1 MLFDYFFIIGLLVEW
16 VSVLLLFL
24 LKSKLLT
31 VKQQNTSKSNL
42 ALSLVTI
49 AFGLVI
55 IFKLLHVLLFV
66 FQFNHKSI
74 APSLLL
80 PITIYVLWHLI
91 LSAFFFYLLM
101 KFTFK
106 NHFQDRF
113 VNALSKRIFAKM
125 VFLAVWD
132 MAGSLLIYLVL
143 TGRLWLSQLKPYS
156 LSFPFKEPL
165 GEIPL
170 LMVGLGLIIVSIV
183 SFFKIK
189 KEITRF
195 NLIFY
200 SLSFLG
206 LILFSFFTLL
216 NYRFLIFPYFE
227 NFFNQFYLF
236 LAVASWLI
244 IFLLSVILFSLMIQ
258 LYVNKKY
265 LKSGF
270 QLQFL
275 FYNLSRAHLLGETGM
290 TLIVLIVVFFF
301 IYF

>member
-1 MLFDYFFIIGLLVEW
+1 MLFDYIFVIGFLLEW
-16 VSVLLLFL
+16 ISVLLLFL

-31 VKQQNTSKSNL
+31 VKQQNASKSNH
-42 ALSLVTI
+42 ALSLLTI

-55 IFKLLHVLLFV
+55 FLKLLHVLLFV

-74 APSLLL
+74 ESTLLL
-80 PITIYVLWHLI
+80 PITIYVLWHLM
-91 LSAFFFYLLM
+91 LAAFFFYLLI
-101 KFTFK
+101 KFTFR

-113 VNALSKRIFAKM
+113 ANALSKRIFAEM

-132 MAGSLLIYLVL
+132 IVVGLLIYLVL
-143 TGRLWLSQLKPYS
+143 SGRLWLSQLKPYS
-156 LSFPFKEPL
+156 LSVPFEEPI
-165 GEIPL
+165 GQIPFL
-170 LMVGLGLIIVSIV
+170 VVGLGLILVSIV

-189 KEITRF
+189 KEATRF
-195 NLIFY
+195 NLVFY

-206 LILFSFFTLL
+206 LILFSLFTLL
-216 NYRFLIFPYFE
+216 NYRFLIFPNFE
-227 NFFNQFYLF
+227 NLFNQFYLF

-244 IFLLSVILFSLMIQ
+244 IFMLSVILFSLMIQ

-275 FYNLSRAHLLGETGM
+275 FFNLSRAHLLSETGM
-290 TLIVLIVVFFF
+290 TLIVLMVVFFF